1 MTKRFSVVLLF
12 FLIAV
17 FLVTG
22 CVPRV
27 ALPVEPTTIV
37 GAEGA
42 TVPYGDYQTYYERL
56 GRDSGEPVL
65 MIHGIGGG
73 SSVFQY
79 RSTAPAVA
87 KAGYNVYAIDLLGF
101 GRSSRP
107 AIRYTQDLLVGQ
119 IVSFLETIIQKPTVI
134 VANSLTAAYSVR
146 IAAERPDLVKALV
159 LIGPTGFER
168 LSRPQNQDR
177 INFFNTL
184 SGLLGKVLFAVITTN
199 NWQKYFLLDA
209 YQGEESFTPEVL
221 ATYDQNLKAENA
233 EWVIYSFISGN
244 LDQDIKSFWREL
256 TLPTLLTWGKKDSN
270 FLRFTDAEDF
280 VAARPDV
287 SFVTFENSKLLPNE
301 DEPELFNEA
310 VIEFLRGLE

>member
-1 MTKRFSVVLLF
+1 MTKRFPIALLLLVV
-12 FLIAV
+12 
-17 FLVTG
+17 G

-27 ALPVEPTTIV
+27 ALPLETTTIS

-42 TVPYGDYQTYYERL
+42 TIAYDDYQTYYEHL
-56 GRDSGEPVL
+56 GRDSGDPVL

-79 RSTAPAVA
+79 RFTAPAVA

-101 GRSSRP
+101 GKSSRP
-107 AIRYTQDLLVGQ
+107 ATRYTQDLHIAQ
-119 IVSFLETIIQKPTVI
+119 IVSFLETVIGEPTVI
-134 VANSLTAAYSVR
+134 IANSLTDAYSIR
-146 IAAERPDLVKALV
+146 IASERPDLVEALV

-184 SGLLGKVLFAVITTN
+184 SGVLGKVLFGVITTD

-209 YQGEESFTPEVL
+209 YRDEKSFTPEVL
-221 ATYDQNLKAENA
+221 ATYDQNLKVENA

-244 LDQDIKSFWREL
+244 LDQDVKPFWPTL
-256 TLPTLLTWGKKDSN
+256 TTPTLLVWGQKDGN
-270 FLRFTDAEDF
+270 FLRASDAEDF
-280 VAARPDV
+280 LTARPDV
-287 SFVTFENSKLLPNE
+287 KFFPVDNVKLLPNE
-301 DEPELFNEA
+301 DEPELFNDA
-310 VIEFLRGLE
+310 VIGFLRELE